1 MGIKGFKGF
10 NPDMTCLGKQYEEN
24 TIFSEAEAVVCKKGM
39 HFCVNPFDVLDYY
52 PILNKECK
60 FNVFAEVESL
70 SEADTTDSCKFSTSE
85 IKIGKKL
92 NWKEFVESYL
102 DIIQNDCPNKT
113 ELTSNDYAQIGS
125 SGNGAKI
132 GSSGDGAKIGSSG
145 YGAKIGS
152 SGDYAK
158 IGSSGNYA
166 KIGSSGDYAQIGSSG
181 NGAQIGSSGY
191 GAKIGSSSDYAKI
204 GSSGDYAKIGSSGYN
219 AKIGSSGYGAQ
230 IGSSGNGA
238 KIGSSGDDAKIGS
251 SGYGAQIGSS
261 GDYAKIG
268 SSGYNAQIS
277 SEGLHSV
284 ICCAGYGAK
293 AQAKIGS
300 WITLAEWKDNIPV
313 CVKTEQVDGIKIKED
328 TWYTLKNGEFQ
339 EVENV

>member
-125 SGNGAKI
+125 SGNGA
-132 GSSGDGAKIGSSG
+132 
-145 YGAKIGS
+145 
-152 SGDYAK
+152 
-158 IGSSGNYA
+158 
-166 KIGSSGDYAQIGSSG
+166 Q
-181 NGAQIGSSGY
+181 
-191 GAKIGSSSDYAKI
+191 
-204 GSSGDYAKIGSSGYN
+204 
-219 AKIGSSGYGAQ
+219 
-230 IGSSGNGA
+230 
-238 KIGSSGDDAKIGS
+238 IGSSGDDAKIGS

-300 WITLAEWKDNIPV
+300 WITLAEWKNNIPV